1 MPLRLENLGG
11 RRVYQRRKS
20 TFVAATQVDPA
31 DLAASSRPTSDTPG
45 ALGPGDPDKRLLE
58 NAEVL
63 KHGYFL

>member
-1 MPLRLENLGG
+1 MSLRLENWGG
-11 RRVYQRRKS
+11 RRAYQWRKP

-31 DLAASSRPTSDTPG
+31 DLAASSRPTSDTPC

-63 KHGYFL
+63 KYGYFL